1 MSRITLALLLLVF
14 AVSGL
19 ALTARAQQDLPPEEA
34 SQPQPEPS
42 MTTACKP
49 DRILVKVQDGVDPA
63 ALVTRYGG
71 TILRTIPGIDVL
83 VVNVPHAQGQQIIDA
98 MNTDPEVKYAEAD
111 QIVRA
116 TAQGAAGC

>member
-19 ALTARAQQDLPPEEA
+19 AMTARAQQDPSPEEA

-42 MTTACKP
+42 MTVCKP
-49 DRILVKVQDGVDPA
+49 DRILVKVQDGVDA
-63 ALVTRYGG
+63 AAVVARYGG
-71 TILRTIPGIDVL
+71 TILRTIPGIDVQ

-98 MNTDPEVKYAEAD
+98 MSTDPEVRYAEAD

-116 TAQGAAGC
+116 TAQGASGC

>member
-1 MSRITLALLLLVF
+1 MNRITLALLLLVS

-19 ALTARAQQDLPPEEA
+19 AMTARAQQDASPEEA

-42 MTTACKP
+42 MTVCKP
-49 DRILVKVQDGVDPA
+49 DRILVKVQDGVDA
-63 ALVTRYGG
+63 AAVVARYGG
-71 TILRTIPGIDVL
+71 TILRTIPGIEVQ

-98 MNTDPEVKYAEAD
+98 MSTDPEVRYAEAD

-116 TAQGAAGC
+116 TAQGASGC